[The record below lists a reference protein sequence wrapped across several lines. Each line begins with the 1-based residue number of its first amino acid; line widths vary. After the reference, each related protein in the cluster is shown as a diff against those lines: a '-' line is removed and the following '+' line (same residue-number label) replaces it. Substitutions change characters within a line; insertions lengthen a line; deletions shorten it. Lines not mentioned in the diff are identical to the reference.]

1 MIRQILINRSRI
13 LQSRGR
19 HPLSLIANFM
29 IMRLITRI
37 SPRTILGI
45 ATTLATI
52 VSDLIYNIGPLRTI
66 RILLGIR
73 QALNMGASIR
83 VLRDILSGRAN
94 EVTVKEIVKI
104 LDPKWLDLLVFIYS
118 FFFIKKKRQYIK

>member
-1 MIRQILINRSRI
+1 
-13 LQSRGR
+13 
-19 HPLSLIANFM
+19 
-29 IMRLITRI
+29 
-37 SPRTILGI
+37 
-45 ATTLATI
+45 
-52 VSDLIYNIGPLRTI
+52 
-66 RILLGIR
+66 
-73 QALNMGASIR
+73 MGASIR